1 MSGQHPDLPGQLAD
15 SAALADT
22 PLEWPVGS
30 SSRGFSNKYLTVDI
44 DMIIDP
50 DEGEHSR
57 IVVQPHGAVGI
68 MAVDDH
74 DRILLVEQYRHPV
87 RHKVL
92 EIPAGTLDVAGEDPL
107 DAAVREL
114 AEEAD
119 LAADEWTRELQLFAT
134 PGYSSER
141 WTVFRASGLRA
152 VPHEDRTDRVA
163 EEADMQQWWLPF
175 DAAVDAVLDG
185 RITDGMTVAAVLT
198 EQVRRSRAG

>member
-1 MSGQHPDLPGQLAD
+1 MSSPHPDLPGQLAE

-22 PLEWPVGS
+22 PLAWPVGS
-30 SSRGFSNKYLTVDI
+30 TSRGFSNEYLTVDV
-44 DMIIDP
+44 DTIIDP

-57 IVVQPHGAVGI
+57 VVVQPHGAVGI
-68 MAVDDH
+68 MALDDH

-87 RHKVL
+87 RHRVL
-92 EIPAGTLDVAGEDPL
+92 EIPAGTLDVEGEDPL

-119 LAADEWTRELQLFAT
+119 LAADEWSQELRLFAS
-134 PGYSSER
+134 PGYSSEL
-141 WTVFRASGLRA
+141 WTVFRASGLHP
-152 VPHEDRTDRVA
+152 VPHQDRTDRVA
-163 EEADMQQWWLPF
+163 EEADMHQWWLPF

-185 RITDGMTVAAVLT
+185 RITDAMTVAAVLA

>member
-1 MSGQHPDLPGQLAD
+1 MSDQHPDLPGQIAD

-22 PLEWPVGS
+22 ALAWPVS
-30 SSRGFSNKYLTVDI
+30 STSRKFANAYLTVDI
-44 DMIIDP
+44 DTIVDP
-50 DEGEHSR
+50 DDGEHSR
-57 IVVQPHGAVGI
+57 VVVQPHGAVGVL
-68 MAVDDH
+68 AVDDQ
-74 DRILLVEQYRHPV
+74 DQVLLVEQYRHPV
-87 RHKVL
+87 RHRLL

-119 LAADEWTRELQLFAT
+119 LAADEWSQELTLLST

-141 WTVFRASGLRA
+141 WTVFRASGLRP

-185 RITDGMTVAAVLT
+185 RISDGMTVAAVLA
-198 EQVRRSRAG
+198 EQVRRSR

>member
-1 MSGQHPDLPGQLAD
+1 MSGQHPDLPGLLAE
-15 SAALADT
+15 SAELADT
-22 PLEWPVGS
+22 PLAWPVAS
-30 SSRGFSNKYLTVDI
+30 SSQGFSNKYLTVDV
-44 DMIIDP
+44 DTIIDP
-50 DEGEHSR
+50 GEGEHAR
-57 IVVQPHGAVGI
+57 VVVQPHGAVGI

-87 RHKVL
+87 RHRVL

-107 DAAVREL
+107 EAAVREL

-119 LAADEWTRELQLFAT
+119 LAADEWSQELRLFAT

-141 WTVFRASGLRA
+141 WTVFRASGLHP

-175 DAAVDAVLDG
+175 DGAVDAVLDG
-185 RITDGMTVAAVLT
+185 RISDGMTVAGVLA
-198 EQVRRSRAG
+198 EQVRRSRVR